1 MVGAFIEIVTY
12 PWDDCIFYVFN
23 PLMTVEI
30 RMGLAHARL
39 ITKALLSVVL
49 VEVFY
54 YLIQKNLMYHV

>member
-1 MVGAFIEIVTY
+1 MVGAFIEIVPY

-23 PLMTVEI
+23 PLITVEI
-30 RMGLAHARL
+30 RKGTARL

-54 YLIQKNLMYHV
+54 YLIQKKLMYHL

>member
-23 PLMTVEI
+23 PLITVEI
-30 RMGLAHARL
+30 RMSLARL

-49 VEVFY
+49 AEVFY
-54 YLIQKNLMYHV
+54 YLIQKKLMYHL